1 MFIHE
6 WIYLFDVQIRETK
19 SELDTYTYPNMTTP
33 YFVLA
38 KPGNARVD
46 DDSENQIVY
55 LNRKRVFLLP
65 EINIDYYAKYGLF
78 ENQLMEW
85 CRQYCRKD
93 RVFLDIGA
101 HSGTYSISLA
111 DDCGQV
117 YAFEPQRETYYALC
131 GGVALSHLRNVVC
144 YNVGLGAESQVGKQ
158 TLRIVSH
165 DGGGSTIQPT
175 VEPVLREET
184 IEIRTLDSFDLSN
197 VGFMKIDVEGNEL
210 YVLQGARATLE
221 RSGFPPIVFESND
234 ESNRALFDYIRNDL
248 GYEVVKI
255 GGCANMYLA
264 CGKKH

>member
-1 MFIHE
+1 
-6 WIYLFDVQIRETK
+6 
-19 SELDTYTYPNMTTP
+19 MTTP
-33 YFVLA
+33 YFLLA
-38 KPGNARVD
+38 KPIHARVD
-46 DDSENQIVY
+46 DDNENQIVF

-65 EINIDYYAKYGLF
+65 QINIDYYAKCGLF

-210 YVLQGARATLE
+210 YVLQGARTTLE